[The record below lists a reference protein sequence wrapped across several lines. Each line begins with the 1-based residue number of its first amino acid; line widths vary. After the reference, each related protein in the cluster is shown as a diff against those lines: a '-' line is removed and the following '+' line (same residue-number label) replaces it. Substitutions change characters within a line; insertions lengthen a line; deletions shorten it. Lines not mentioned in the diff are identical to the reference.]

1 MQRTRVRRQMAAYHS
16 SVRFGA
22 SIGAVQEGAYVLD
35 GLLHHETDLT
45 PTRHFV
51 DTGGYQD
58 TLWGACHLLGF
69 SLEPRLRDIGDM
81 RLFRM
86 RRRVDEF
93 EHIRALFSAAINT
106 RVIRENWDDVLRLMA
121 SICTGV
127 VPASRVLRKLNAYH
141 VESGL
146 YKALREVGRI
156 AKTSFLLDYFTRRA
170 VRRRVQTG
178 LNRPESVH
186 SLARALFIGR
196 LGEFR
201 LQSLSAQLHRA
212 SCLQLVTAMV
222 ITWNAAYLSA
232 AVGKLRAEGVTVT
245 DEQLAHIL
253 PVMSGHINLLGRY
266 EFDATALAVQTDI
279 SALPLRSLNE
289 IVEQLGLGI

>member
-1 MQRTRVRRQMAAYHS
+1 VIHHL
-16 SVRFGA
+16 GH
-22 SIGAVQEGAYVLD
+22 EGAYVLD

-45 PTRHFV
+45 PQRHFV

-69 SLEPRLRDIGDM
+69 SLEPRIRDIGDM

-86 RRRVDEF
+86 RRRVDQY
-93 EHIRALFSAAINT
+93 EHIRALFSAPINT
-106 RVIRENWDDVLRLMA
+106 RAIRENWDDVLRLLA
-121 SICTGV
+121 SIYTGV
-127 VPASRVLRKLNAYH
+127 VPASRVLRKLTAYH

-156 AKTSFLLDYFTRRA
+156 AKTSFLLKYFTRRELQ
-170 VRRRVQTG
+170 RQVQTG
-178 LNRPESVH
+178 LNRQESGH
-186 SLARALFIGR
+186 ALARTLSVGQR
-196 LGEFR
+196 GEFR
-201 LQSLSAQLHRA
+201 LRDLSAQLTRA
-212 SCLQLVTAMV
+212 SCLQLVMAMV

-232 AVGKLRAEGVTVT
+232 AVDELRAEGVTIT

-253 PVMSGHINLLGRY
+253 PLLSEHVNLLGRY
-266 EFDATALAVQTDI
+266 EFDVTDPAVHTVP
-279 SALPLRSLNE
+279 SALQLRSMKE